1 MLQDPLT
8 LYKLIVLYMLNRVN
22 FPMTNAQVSDFILEK
37 GYTNYLTI
45 QQVINELDEAKII
58 ILETIRNRTNLAITP
73 EGQETLRFFQNRINY
88 AIKEEID
95 SYFRENEYVL
105 RNEVS
110 VLADYYYRAGT
121 GEYEAHLVAKERGI
135 CLVDVRLS
143 VPTEE
148 IAESICENWQ
158 HKNQEIYKYLTEQLF

>member
-22 FPMTNAQVSDFILEK
+22 FPVTNAQVSDFILEK
-37 GYTNYLTI
+37 GYTSYLTL
-45 QQVINELDEAKII
+45 QQVINELADAKMI
-58 ILETIRNRTNLAITP
+58 ILETIRNRTHLSITA
-73 EGQETLRFFQNRINY
+73 EGQETLHFFQNRINY

-110 VLADYYYRAGT
+110 VLADYYFRAGT
-121 GEYEAHLVAKERGI
+121 GEYETHLVAKDRGI
-135 CLVDVRLS
+135 NLVDVRLS

-158 HKNQEIYKYLTEQLF
+158 RKNQEIYKYLTEQLF